1 MAGRTYAIEA
11 MEGNGLS
18 RLTFGP
24 DGVIARLGVEGTSA
38 DVVCGQGEW
47 RVQSTDLGWN
57 HGEVA
62 ASGVWDGDRYVLT
75 VRFLGTPFCYTLACR
90 FDRDRVE
97 VDGSVNVVIG
107 LMQQTFQQTG
117 RLI

>member
-1 MAGRTYAIEA
+1 MA
-11 MEGNGLS
+11 GNGLS

-24 DGVIARLGVEGTSA
+24 DGVTVRLGVGGTSA

-47 RVQSTDLGWN
+47 RVQSTDLGWD

-62 ASGVWDGDRYVLT
+62 ASGVWNSDRYVLT
-75 VRFLGTPFCYTLACR
+75 VRFIGTPFCYTFACR
-90 FDRDRVE
+90 FDGDRVQ

-107 LMQQTFQQTG
+107 LMHAFFLLLAGLTG
-117 RLI
+117 TG